1 MKKLNLLF
9 IVLICSLGS
18 AYAQFPGSRAVPIE
32 ETAKRNIVSQLKNI
46 EDLTEVQINKLVEI
60 DLKIDKE
67 LPFLTTFFTDNK
79 KMRERMDKVGI
90 MKEILYKDVL
100 TPKQMEEYSKLL
112 KEWKE
117 LRDSKSSSKNQI
129 NKLKTK

>member
-1 MKKLNLLF
+1 MKKIKLCL
-9 IVLICSLGS
+9 IVLICSFGR

-32 ETAKRNIVSQLKNI
+32 ETAKSNIVYQLKSV
-46 EDLTEVQINKLVEI
+46 EGLTEAQIDKLVEI

-67 LPFLTTFFTDNK
+67 LPFLTTFLANNK
-79 KMRERMDKVGI
+79 KWRERMDKVGI

-100 TPKQMEEYSKLL
+100 TPKQMEELSRLQ

-117 LRDSKSSSKNQI
+117 LRDSKS
-129 NKLKTK
+129 KLKN

>member
-1 MKKLNLLF
+1 MKKLNLLL

-18 AYAQFPGSRAVPIE
+18 AYAQFPGSRDVPIE
-32 ETAKRNIVSQLKNI
+32 ETARDRIVSNLKSI
-46 EDLTEVQINKLVEI
+46 EGLTEIQINKLVEI

-79 KMRERMDKVGI
+79 KWRERLDRVGV

-100 TPKQMEEYSKLL
+100 TPKQMEEFSKLL

-117 LRDSKSSSKNQI
+117 RRDSKSKN
-129 NKLKTK
+129 KK